1 MAEITAALVK
11 ELRERTGAGMMDCKR
26 AWSETDGDLDEAVDW
41 LRTKGLAAAA
51 KKSGRVAA
59 EGLVAAAVDGAK
71 GALVEVNSETDFVAR
86 NATFQEL
93 VVAIAGVALAN
104 DGDFDR
110 MAAATFPGE
119 DRTVAKQVTHMVGTI
134 GENLQLRRS
143 IGLSVD
149 QGVVV
154 NYVHN
159 AVAPRAGTIAV
170 LVGLDSAGDADGLTA
185 LAKQLAMHIA
195 ATNPKAVT
203 AANLDPEVL
212 AKERK
217 ILSDQAKE
225 SGKPEEIIEK
235 MVEGRIR
242 KFQAEIVL
250 TEQVFVIDNETK
262 ISAVLENAGKELG
275 SPISVAGFARFELGE
290 GIEKKEEDFAAEVA
304 AQIAAAKGE

>member
-1 MAEITAALVK
+1 VAEITAALVK

-26 AWSETDGDLDEAVDW
+26 ALSETDGDLDEAVDW

-93 VVAIAGVALAN
+93 VMTIAGVALAN

-170 LVGLDSAGDADGLTA
+170 LVGLDSAGDAEGLTA

-203 AANLDPEVL
+203 AADLDPEVL

-217 ILSDQAKE
+217 ILSDQAKG

-262 ISAVLENAGKELG
+262 ISAVLENAGKDLG
-275 SPISVAGFARFELGE
+275 SPVSVAGFVRFELGE
-290 GIEKKEEDFAAEVA
+290 GIEKKEEDFAAEVEV
-304 AQIAAAKGE
+304 AKNSES

>member
-11 ELRERTGAGMMDCKR
+11 GLRERTGAGMMDCKR
-26 AWSETDGDLDEAVDW
+26 ALSETDGDLDEAVDW

-203 AANLDPEVL
+203 AADLDPEIL

-290 GIEKKEEDFAAEVA
+290 GIEKKEEDFAAEVEV
-304 AQIAAAKGE
+304 AKNSES

>member
-26 AWSETDGDLDEAVDW
+26 ALSETDGDLDEAVDW

-51 KKSGRVAA
+51 KKSGRVTA
-59 EGLVAAAVDGAK
+59 EGLVAAVVDGAK

-110 MAAATFPGE
+110 MAAANFPGE
-119 DRTVAKQVTHMVGTI
+119 DRTVAEQVTHMVGTI

-149 QGVVV
+149 KGVVV
-154 NYVHN
+154 AYVHN
-159 AVAPRAGTIAV
+159 AVAPGAGTIAV
-170 LVGLDSAGDADGLTA
+170 LVGLGSAGDADALTA

-195 ATNPKAVT
+195 ATNPKAVS
-203 AANLDPEVL
+203 AADLDPEVL
-212 AKERK
+212 TKERK
-217 ILSDQAKE
+217 ILSEQAKE
-225 SGKPEEIIEK
+225 SGKPEAIIEK
-235 MVEGRIR
+235 IVEGRIR
-242 KFQAEIVL
+242 KYQAEIVL

-290 GIEKKEEDFAAEVA
+290 GIEKKLEDFAAEVETVKNA
-304 AQIAAAKGE
+304 ES

>member
-1 MAEITAALVK
+1 VAEITAALVK

-26 AWSETDGDLDEAVDW
+26 ALSETDGDIEEAADW

-51 KKSGRVAA
+51 KKSSRVAA
-59 EGLVAAAVDGAK
+59 EGLVAAAVDGTK

-86 NATFQEL
+86 NSSFQEL
-93 VVAIAGVALAN
+93 VGTIAGVALEN

-110 MAAATFPGE
+110 MSAATFPGE
-119 DRTVAKQVTHMVGTI
+119 ERTVAEQVTNMVGTI

-143 IGLSVD
+143 FGLSVV

-159 AVAPRAGTIAV
+159 AVVPGAGSIAV
-170 LVGLDSAGDADGLTA
+170 LVGLESAGDGDALTA
-185 LAKQLAMHIA
+185 LAKQIAMHIA
-195 ATNPKAVT
+195 ATNPRAVS
-203 AANLDPEVL
+203 AADLDPEVL
-212 AKERK
+212 EKERK
-217 ILSDQAKE
+217 ILSEQARE

-242 KFQAEIVL
+242 KYQSEVVL

-262 ISAVLENAGKELG
+262 ISAVLENAGNDLG
-275 SPISVAGFARFELGE
+275 SLVSVAGFARFELGE
-290 GIEKKEEDFAAEVA
+290 GIDKKEEDFAAEVA
-304 AQIAAAKGE
+304 AQTRK

>member
-11 ELRERTGAGMMDCKR
+11 ELRERTGVGMMDCKR
-26 AWSETDGDLDEAVDW
+26 ALSETDGDLDEAVDW

-51 KKSGRVAA
+51 KKTGRVAA
-59 EGLVAAAVDGAK
+59 EGLVAAVVDGAK

-170 LVGLDSAGDADGLTA
+170 LVGLDSAGDAEGLTA

-203 AANLDPEVL
+203 AADLDPEVL

-217 ILSDQAKE
+217 ILSDQAKG

-290 GIEKKEEDFAAEVA
+290 GIEKKEEDFAAEVEV
-304 AQIAAAKGE
+304 AKNSES

>member
-1 MAEITAALVK
+1 VAEVTAALVK

-26 AWSETDGDLDEAVDW
+26 ALSETDGDIDEAANW

-59 EGLVAAAVDGAK
+59 EGLVAAAVDGTK
-71 GALVEVNSETDFVAR
+71 GAVVEVNSETDFVAR

-93 VVAIAGVALAN
+93 VVSVAGVALAN

-110 MAAATFPGE
+110 MSAAKFPGE
-119 DRTVAKQVTHMVGTI
+119 DRTVGEQVTHMVGTI

-143 IGLSVD
+143 FGLSVD

-170 LVGLDSAGDADGLTA
+170 LVGLDSAGEVDALTT
-185 LAKQLAMHIA
+185 LGKQLAMHIA

-203 AANLDPEVL
+203 AADLDPEVL
-212 AKERK
+212 NKERK
-217 ILSDQAKE
+217 ILSDQARE

-242 KFQAEIVL
+242 KFQAEVVL

-262 ISAVLENAGKELG
+262 ISAVLENAGKDLG
-275 SPISVAGFARFELGE
+275 SPVSVAGFVRFELGE
-290 GIEKKEEDFAAEVA
+290 GIEKKEEDFAAEVEA
-304 AQIAAAKGE
+304 VKNSGS

>member
-26 AWSETDGDLDEAVDW
+26 ALSETDGDLDEAVDW

-93 VVAIAGVALAN
+93 VMTIAGVALAN

-159 AVAPRAGTIAV
+159 AVAPGAGTIAV

-203 AANLDPEVL
+203 AADLDPEVL

-290 GIEKKEEDFAAEVA
+290 GIEKKEEDFAAEVEV
-304 AQIAAAKGE
+304 AKNSES

>member
-1 MAEITAALVK
+1 MAEITTALVK

-26 AWSETDGDLDEAVDW
+26 ALSETDGDLDEAVDW

-93 VVAIAGVALAN
+93 VVTIAGIALAN

-203 AANLDPEVL
+203 AADLDPEVL

-290 GIEKKEEDFAAEVA
+290 GIEKKEEDFAAEVEV
-304 AQIAAAKGE
+304 AKNSES

>member
-1 MAEITAALVK
+1 VAEITAALVK
-11 ELRERTGAGMMDCKR
+11 GLRERTGAGMMDCKR
-26 AWSETDGDLDEAVDW
+26 ALSETDGDLDEAVDW

-93 VVAIAGVALAN
+93 VMTIAGVALAN

-170 LVGLDSAGDADGLTA
+170 LVGLDSAGDAEGLTA

-203 AANLDPEVL
+203 AADLDPEVL

-217 ILSDQAKE
+217 ILSDQAKG

-290 GIEKKEEDFAAEVA
+290 GIEKKEEDFAAEVEV
-304 AQIAAAKGE
+304 AKNSES

>member
-26 AWSETDGDLDEAVDW
+26 ALSETDGDLDEAVDW

-93 VVAIAGVALAN
+93 VVTIAGIALAN

-195 ATNPKAVT
+195 ATYPKAVT

-290 GIEKKEEDFAAEVA
+290 GIEKKEEDFAAEVEV
-304 AQIAAAKGE
+304 AKNSES

>member
-26 AWSETDGDLDEAVDW
+26 ALSETDGDLDEAVDW

-93 VVAIAGVALAN
+93 VMTIAGVALAN

-170 LVGLDSAGDADGLTA
+170 LVGLDSAGDAEGLTA

-203 AANLDPEVL
+203 AADLDPEVL

-290 GIEKKEEDFAAEVA
+290 GIEKKEEDFAAEVEV
-304 AQIAAAKGE
+304 AKNSES

>member
-26 AWSETDGDLDEAVDW
+26 ALAETDGDIEAAADW

-59 EGLVAAAVDGAK
+59 EGLVAAVVDGTK
-71 GALVEVNSETDFVAR
+71 GAVVEVNSETDFVAR
-86 NATFQEL
+86 NSSFQEL
-93 VVAIAGVALAN
+93 VLAIAGVALEN

-110 MAAATFPGE
+110 MSAAPFPGE
-119 DRTVAKQVTHMVGTI
+119 ERTVAEQVTHMVGTI

-143 IGLSVD
+143 FGLSVG

-159 AVAPRAGTIAV
+159 AVVPGAGSIAV
-170 LVGLDSAGDADGLTA
+170 LVGLESAGDAGALTA
-185 LAKQLAMHIA
+185 LAKQIAMHIA
-195 ATNPKAVT
+195 ATNPKAIS
-203 AANLDPEVL
+203 AADLDPQVL
-212 AKERK
+212 EKERK
-217 ILSDQAKE
+217 ILSDQARE

-242 KFQAEIVL
+242 KFQSEVVL

-262 ISAVLENAGKELG
+262 ISAVLENAGKDLG
-275 SPISVAGFARFELGE
+275 SPVSVAGFARFELGE

-304 AQIAAAKGE
+304 AQTRK

>member
-11 ELRERTGAGMMDCKR
+11 GLRERTGAGMMDCKR
-26 AWSETDGDLDEAVDW
+26 ALSETDGDLDEAVDW

-203 AANLDPEVL
+203 AADLDPEVL

-217 ILSDQAKE
+217 ILSDQAKG

-290 GIEKKEEDFAAEVA
+290 GIEKKEEDFAAEVEV
-304 AQIAAAKGE
+304 AKNSES

>member
-26 AWSETDGDLDEAVDW
+26 ALSETDGDLDEAVDG

-93 VVAIAGVALAN
+93 VMTIAGVALAN

-159 AVAPRAGTIAV
+159 AVAPGAGTIAV

-203 AANLDPEVL
+203 AADLDPEVL

-290 GIEKKEEDFAAEVA
+290 GIEKKEEDFAAEVEV
-304 AQIAAAKGE
+304 AKNSES

>member
-11 ELRERTGAGMMDCKR
+11 GLRERTGAGMMDCKR
-26 AWSETDGDLDEAVDW
+26 ALSETDGDLDEAVDW

-93 VVAIAGVALAN
+93 VVTIAGVALAN

-203 AANLDPEVL
+203 AADLDPEVL

-217 ILSDQAKE
+217 ILSDQAKG

-290 GIEKKEEDFAAEVA
+290 GIEKKEEDFAAEVEV
-304 AQIAAAKGE
+304 AKNSES

>member
-1 MAEITAALVK
+1 VAEITAALVK

-26 AWSETDGDLDEAVDW
+26 ALSETDGNLDDAVDW

-51 KKSGRVAA
+51 KKSGRMAA
-59 EGLVAAAVDGAK
+59 EGLVAAVVDGTK

-93 VVAIAGVALAN
+93 VVAIGGVALAN

-110 MAAATFPGE
+110 MAAANFPGE
-119 DRTVAKQVTHMVGTI
+119 ERTVAEQVTHMVSTI

-159 AVAPRAGTIAV
+159 AVAPGAGTIGV
-170 LVGLDSAGDADGLTA
+170 LVGLNSAGDAGALTA
-185 LAKQLAMHIA
+185 LGKQLAMHIA
-195 ATNPKAVT
+195 ATSPKAVT
-203 AANLDPEVL
+203 AADLDPEVL

-262 ISAVLENAGKELG
+262 ISAVLENAGQELG
-275 SPISVAGFARFELGE
+275 LPISVTGFARFELGE
-290 GIEKKEEDFAAEVA
+290 GIEKKQEDFAAEVEA
-304 AQIAAAKGE
+304 VKSSGS

>member
-26 AWSETDGDLDEAVDW
+26 ALSETDGDLDEAVDW

-93 VVAIAGVALAN
+93 VMTIAGVALAN

-170 LVGLDSAGDADGLTA
+170 LVGLDSAGDAEGLTA

-203 AANLDPEVL
+203 AADLDPEVL

-217 ILSDQAKE
+217 ILSDQAKG

-262 ISAVLENAGKELG
+262 ISAVLENAGKDLG
-275 SPISVAGFARFELGE
+275 SPVSVAGFVRFELGE
-290 GIEKKEEDFAAEVA
+290 GIEKKEEDFAAEVEV
-304 AQIAAAKGE
+304 AKNSES